1 MTVGPTPRAGDRPSP
16 APDEV
21 RDWLADYVYETM
33 RAETLERIVTRLDDV
48 IIARIPE
55 LADRD
60 MRRDLA
66 ASTRAHARIVLSRL
80 PSDAF
85 EFSLPE
91 EAHAFARSVARRG
104 FELRLLL
111 RVYHVGMEAVLDY
124 MTEVVEQRRTTPELE
139 RVVLLRLFE
148 RATKWISTSVEL
160 LTDTYMEE
168 REQVLRAAI
177 NRRAETVRALLD
189 GDDVDVEQASVRL
202 GYRLSQQHLAFVLW
216 TDEPTGEPAGA
227 DAEATGLLDRV
238 AARLAASFG
247 SARVLTVP
255 SGASAM
261 WAWAGS
267 DDVERAAELAAPGQ
281 LERLA
286 GAQVEAP
293 VRVAFGVPAA
303 GIAGFRRSHREAV
316 AARQVAE
323 RAPAG
328 GPRVTGYRTVEIAYL
343 AGADEAAMRGL
354 VERELGALAGR
365 DANAARLRATLH
377 AYLRG
382 HRSPEATARALGVH
396 KNTVRYRVQRIE
408 QLLGYPIEERGLPLE
423 IALVCVDVY
432 GSDALP

>member
-1 MTVGPTPRAGDRPSP
+1 MTVGPTSRAGDRPSP

-227 DAEATGLLDRV
+227 EATGLLDRV
-238 AARLAASFG
+238 AARLATSFG

-382 HRSPEATARALGVH
+382 HRSPEATAKALGVH

>member
-1 MTVGPTPRAGDRPSP
+1 MTVGPTSRAGDRPSP

-227 DAEATGLLDRV
+227 EATGLLDRV
-238 AARLAASFG
+238 AARLATSFG
-247 SARVLTVP
+247 SARVLTVS

-382 HRSPEATARALGVH
+382 HRSPEATAKALGVH

-408 QLLGYPIEERGLPLE
+408 QLLGYPIEERGFPLE

>member
-1 MTVGPTPRAGDRPSP
+1 MTVGPTPRAADRPSP

-124 MTEVVEQRRTTPELE
+124 MTEVVEQRRATPELE

-148 RATKWISTSVEL
+148 RATKWMSTSVEL

-216 TDEPTGEPAGA
+216 TDEPTGEPA

-286 GAQVEAP
+286 EAQVEAP

-323 RAPAG
+323 RAAAG
-328 GPRVTGYRTVEIAYL
+328 GPRVTGYRAVEIAYL

-354 VERELGALAGR
+354 VERELGALASR
-365 DANAARLRATLH
+365 DANAARLRETLH

-382 HRSPEATARALGVH
+382 HRSPEATAKALGVH

-432 GSDALP
+432 GADALP

>member
-1 MTVGPTPRAGDRPSP
+1 MTVGPTPRAADRPSP

-33 RAETLERIVTRLDDV
+33 RVETLERIVTRLDDV

-124 MTEVVEQRRTTPELE
+124 MTEVVEHRRTTPELE

-148 RATKWISTSVEL
+148 RATKWMSTSVEL

-189 GDDVDVEQASVRL
+189 GDDVDVEQASLRL

-216 TDEPTGEPAGA
+216 TDEPTGEPA

-286 GAQVEAP
+286 EAQVEAP

-328 GPRVTGYRTVEIAYL
+328 GPRVTGYRAVEIAYL

-365 DANAARLRATLH
+365 DANAARLRETLH

-382 HRSPEATARALGVH
+382 HRSPEATAKALGVH

-432 GSDALP
+432 GADALP

>member
-1 MTVGPTPRAGDRPSP
+1 MTVGPTSRAGDRPSP

-227 DAEATGLLDRV
+227 EATGLLDRV
-238 AARLAASFG
+238 AARLATSFG

-382 HRSPEATARALGVH
+382 HRSPEATAKALGVH

-408 QLLGYPIEERGLPLE
+408 QLLGYPIEERGFPLE